1 MQLIDC
7 EKGQVISIDG
17 SLRVT
22 VLEIHDGEITVSIES
37 PEDPT
42 QNRVETL
49 RLLREETPELELEL
63 AAAGV

>member
-7 EKGQVISIDG
+7 EKGQVINIDD

-42 QNRVETL
+42 LNRIETL
-49 RLLREETPELELEL
+49 RLLREEAPQLEL
-63 AAAGV
+63 ASAGA